1 MNLSYKGLLALLLLA
16 LFGCEQSAH
25 RALGSLEWDRV
36 NGRAIA
42 SEAITELYVKQ
53 GDKVT
58 RGQPLLQLDP
68 GLQQARVAQTQATI
82 EQFKWRLS
90 QLQAGYRVEQ
100 VAAAQ
105 AEYNAAVSTRRN
117 RQLELERLKVLVLN
131 QLTSQRNVD
140 LARTSFDQAD
150 GAEQAAQQRL
160 AELKHGYR
168 TEEIEQAEAALAA
181 QQAVLAYRQQRLD
194 RYTVVAERDG
204 VLESFPFKLGDKP
217 PAGAVVTTVLSG
229 AQPWARVYL
238 PETWMSQVQTGTVVD
253 VYVDGIDAPMQGR
266 IRHIESRSSFTPYY
280 ALAEEDRKR
289 LSYVTEIDL
298 PGDAALTLPVGIP
311 VQVALRVG
319 Q

>member
-1 MNLSYKGLLALLLLA
+1 MKVGYSSLLLLT
-16 LFGCEQSAH
+16 LVVFVGCEQSGH
-25 RALGSLEWDRV
+25 RALGTLEWDRV

-42 SEAITELYVKQ
+42 SEPITELHVKQ

-68 GLQQARVAQTQATI
+68 GLQQARVLQSQATI
-82 EQFKWRLS
+82 ERLQWRLN

-105 AEYNAAVSTRRN
+105 AEYNAAVSARN
-117 RQLELERLKVLVLN
+117 NRLLQYQRLKTLVAKN
-131 QLTSQRNVD
+131 LTSQRNVD
-140 LARTSFDQAD
+140 LARTTYEQAL
-150 GAEQAAQQRL
+150 GAEQAAQEHL
-160 AELKHGYR
+160 AELSRGYR

-181 QQAVLAYRQQRLD
+181 EKAVLAFRQQRLD

-229 AQPWARVYL
+229 DQPWARVYL
-238 PETWMSQVQTGTVVD
+238 PETWMSQVQTGTTVD
-253 VYVDGIDAPMQGR
+253 VFVDGISAPMEGR
-266 IRHIESRSSFTPYY
+266 IRHIESRPSFTPYY

-298 PGDAALTLPVGIP
+298 LGDKALTLPVGIP
-311 VQVALRVG
+311 VQVALKAA